1 MKGVTLEKNG
11 VALFPDA
18 PTLRGTKHIL
28 EMVKA
33 VQKGYSGTI
42 LFVVQMKGCSTF
54 TPNKEMDKTFTEAL
68 LKAVEQGVQI
78 LAYDAIVKVDELV
91 LGDPLPVVLS

>member
-1 MKGVTLEKNG
+1 MEKNG
-11 VALFPDA
+11 LALFPDA
-18 PTLRGTKHIL
+18 PTSRGTKHIL

-68 LKAVEQGVQI
+68 LKAMEQGVQI